1 MPEAR
6 KGFDLVWI
14 YRQKKESVL
23 EIILSQGIFIA
34 AYTTHHCCLHTQI
47 LTPHMH
53 LHLHTHISMLS
64 LHKNHIYICLY
75 IQIAYYCCH
84 NSALNTNHF
93 VVVLTLTPHILMLSK
108 KKIISFPPSHTISF
122 MCETKLYITTLILA
136 IFNVLFVSAI
146 FVLHVHHALLALLC
160 LLII

>member
-53 LHLHTHISMLS
+53 LHTHTHIIAVFAQEPHLHMS
-64 LHKNHIYICLY
+64 LH
-75 IQIAYYCCH
+75 
-84 NSALNTNHF
+84 S
-93 VVVLTLTPHILMLSK
+93 
-108 KKIISFPPSHTISF
+108 
-122 MCETKLYITTLILA
+122 
-136 IFNVLFVSAI
+136 
-146 FVLHVHHALLALLC
+146 
-160 LLII
+160 